1 MSKEI
6 IDKINNNLIMLVE
19 GFDDAERDY
28 GYDLA
33 NEKHYVSELIDLVKN
48 LSLFGVVGMCCD
60 ETRKVNQFLKRPSK
74 YCMTCSKELKKQFS
88 LQGVV
93 ASVLCIN
100 VPKTWDITEGKK
112 YRIIKEEEHHFKI
125 INDYG
130 KLDSYHKDWLKKL

>member
-48 LSLFGVVGMCCD
+48 LSLSGVSQQREQFADLLIWYKYNVGRDNIKNC
-60 ETRKVNQFLKRPSK
+60 
-74 YCMTCSKELKKQFS
+74 KEL
-88 LQGVV
+88 
-93 ASVLCIN
+93 AEEYIN
-100 VPKTWDITEGKK
+100 
-112 YRIIKEEEHHFKI
+112 
-125 INDYG
+125 
-130 KLDSYHKDWLKKL
+130 L

>member
-48 LSLFGVVGMCCD
+48 LSLSGVSQRSELLID
-60 ETRKVNQFLKRPSK
+60 FSKWIFSERKDVTIK
-74 YCMTCSKELKKQFS
+74 M
-88 LQGVV
+88 
-93 ASVLCIN
+93 
-100 VPKTWDITEGKK
+100 
-112 YRIIKEEEHHFKI
+112 IKEDVETFLG
-125 INDYG
+125 N
-130 KLDSYHKDWLKKL
+130 

>member
-48 LSLFGVVGMCCD
+48 LSLSAVGNRRELLIAFAEDWNTKNDTDQVEVTEDDIDDYLAINCLQRFG
-60 ETRKVNQFLKRPSK
+60 
-74 YCMTCSKELKKQFS
+74 
-88 LQGVV
+88 
-93 ASVLCIN
+93 
-100 VPKTWDITEGKK
+100 
-112 YRIIKEEEHHFKI
+112 YRI
-125 INDYG
+125 
-130 KLDSYHKDWLKKL
+130 S

>member
-48 LSLFGVVGMCCD
+48 LSLSGVGNSSSFN
-60 ETRKVNQFLKRPSK
+60 K
-74 YCMTCSKELKKQFS
+74 
-88 LQGVV
+88 G
-93 ASVLCIN
+93 
-100 VPKTWDITEGKK
+100 
-112 YRIIKEEEHHFKI
+112 IIEDDLI
-125 INDYG
+125 
-130 KLDSYHKDWLKKL
+130 

>member
-48 LSLFGVVGMCCD
+48 LYLSGVVLQSEQLPKNNCTLNIQTCGKGSGC
-60 ETRKVNQFLKRPSK
+60 K
-74 YCMTCSKELKKQFS
+74 YPHCH
-88 LQGVV
+88 
-93 ASVLCIN
+93 I
-100 VPKTWDITEGKK
+100 
-112 YRIIKEEEHHFKI
+112 
-125 INDYG
+125 
-130 KLDSYHKDWLKKL
+130 

>member
-48 LSLFGVVGMCCD
+48 LSLSGVGSSGSEFEKD
-60 ETRKVNQFLKRPSK
+60 LFKLINN
-74 YCMTCSKELKKQFS
+74 YCKNGLKKPE
-88 LQGVV
+88 LVKKMEW
-93 ASVLCIN
+93 VLGSC
-100 VPKTWDITEGKK
+100 KM
-112 YRIIKEEEHHFKI
+112 
-125 INDYG
+125 
-130 KLDSYHKDWLKKL
+130 S